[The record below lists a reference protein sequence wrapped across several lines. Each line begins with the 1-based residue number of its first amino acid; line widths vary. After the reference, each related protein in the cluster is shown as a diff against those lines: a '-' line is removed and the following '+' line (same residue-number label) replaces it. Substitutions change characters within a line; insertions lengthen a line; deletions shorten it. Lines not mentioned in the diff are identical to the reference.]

1 MADLVIR
8 GGKIID
14 PKNHFWHRRYFFIE
28 DGKVIE
34 ISNFSSTSTKQEE
47 LNAEGKIVIPGII
60 DMHTHMRTLFGHPHA
75 QRMVALAGVCTAF

>member
-14 PKNHFWHRRYFFIE
+14 PKNHFFGIADIFIE

-34 ISNFSSTSTKQEE
+34 ISNFSSTSTKQE

-60 DMHTHMRTLFGHPHA
+60 DMHTHIRTLFG
-75 QRMVALAGVCTAF
+75 RLLI

>member
-14 PKNHFWHRRYFFIE
+14 PKNHFFGIADIFIE

-34 ISNFSSTSTKQEE
+34 ISNFSSTSTKQE
-47 LNAEGKIVIPGII
+47 LNAEGK
-60 DMHTHMRTLFGHPHA
+60 
-75 QRMVALAGVCTAF
+75 